1 MKRIAIA
8 ATLAIFLAGCST
20 DPYTGEQ
27 KLSNTAAGA
36 TTGAILGAAAG
47 IIVGGTTSVKTRKA
61 ALIGAGLGALTGGG
75 IGLYMDNQEAKLRER
90 LARSGVS
97 VTRQGQNIVLN
108 MPSNIT
114 FDSDEAAVKPQFF
127 DTLDSVALVLNE
139 FDRTLIDVYGHTD
152 SDGTEQY
159 NYDLSRDR
167 AAAVARF
174 LSSRQ
179 VNPRRFSVEGF
190 GEARPIASN
199 ETAAGKAQNRRVEI
213 VIAPLT

>member
-1 MKRIAIA
+1 MKKITIIA
-8 ATLAIFLAGCST
+8 ALAVLAAGCST

-47 IIVGGTTSVKTRKA
+47 IIVGGTTSAKTRKA
-61 ALIGAGLGALTGGG
+61 ALIGASLGALTGGG
-75 IGLYMDNQEAKLRER
+75 IGLYMDNQETKLRER

-97 VTRQGQNIVLN
+97 VTRQGQNIILN

-114 FDSDEAAVKPQFF
+114 FDTDEAVVKPKFY

-152 SDGTEQY
+152 SDG
-159 NYDLSRDR
+159 
-167 AAAVARF
+167 
-174 LSSRQ
+174 
-179 VNPRRFSVEGF
+179 
-190 GEARPIASN
+190 
-199 ETAAGKAQNRRVEI
+199 
-213 VIAPLT
+213 